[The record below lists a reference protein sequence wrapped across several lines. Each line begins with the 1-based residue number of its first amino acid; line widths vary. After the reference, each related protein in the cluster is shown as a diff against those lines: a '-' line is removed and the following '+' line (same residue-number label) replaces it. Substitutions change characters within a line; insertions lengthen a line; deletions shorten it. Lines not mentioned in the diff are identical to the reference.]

1 MSRVAAEDQI
11 PTMPG
16 EIDLKYGLGLATQVI
31 KHSCVVSFEGGEG
44 HPGRVL
50 WVERK
55 DEQEVKK

>member
-1 MSRVAAEDQI
+1 
-11 PTMPG
+11 MPG

-50 WVERK
+50 WLRGRMNKRLRNRCVF
-55 DEQEVKK
+55 

>member
-1 MSRVAAEDQI
+1 
-11 PTMPG
+11 MPG
-16 EIDLKYGLGLATQVI
+16 KIDLKCGLGLATQVI

-44 HPGRVL
+44 HAGRVL